1 MPNTNTITNT
11 DFQAI
16 ELAISAYADERY
28 TFERKLS
35 STDIVTDSPE
45 IDVSME
51 SFIGQMRWYKTI
63 DPVYNT
69 PSLTDA
75 TDGLF
80 TGISTE
86 LASYV
91 KSVTSLGSQQVNLQK
106 LVSQE
111 DGLTKMARDFAELRA
126 QREHDGVLSIL
137 RGVAASEAS
146 DAGALVSGIND
157 FDTMASDTVGMFVDV
172 NAEGAFGEAATG
184 ATDARKLF
192 DSTQIGAARGER
204 LFRAIGMGFK
214 DYEPEYVYM
223 VTSPETM
230 ADLRAANLIDET
242 PITDGNLT
250 FQTIFGGKFR
260 LLLTRAAQGNFS
272 NSGIVNPVSTQTTFL
287 VKPGSIAWKP
297 IPIDMPAEVDRN
309 PRAFRGGGT
318 TQIWYRFGYVGHP
331 MGYDWTGATNQ
342 FASNVDYRAATA
354 WERKFDS
361 LNLGILPIFHS

>member
-16 ELAISAYADERY
+16 ELAITAYADERY
-28 TFERKLS
+28 TTERKLS
-35 STDIVTDSPE
+35 STGIVTGAPE
-45 IDVSME
+45 IDVNME

-69 PSLTDA
+69 PSLSDA
-75 TDGLF
+75 TDGAF
-80 TGISTE
+80 TGISTD

-91 KSVTSLGSQQVNLQK
+91 KSVTAIGSQQVNLQK

-111 DGLTKMARDFAELRA
+111 DGLTKMARDFAELRG

-137 RGVAASEAS
+137 RGVAASEAN
-146 DAGALVSGIND
+146 DAGDFTKGID
-157 FDTMASDTVGMFVDV
+157 TFDTMPSDTVGMFVDL
-172 NAEGAFGEAATG
+172 NAEGAFG
-184 ATDARKLF
+184 DAVVSANDSRKLF
-192 DSTQIGAARGER
+192 DPSQVGAARGER

-214 DYEPEYVYM
+214 DYEPDFVYM
-223 VTSPETM
+223 ITSPEMM

-242 PITDGNLT
+242 AVTDGNLS

-260 LLLTRAAQGNFS
+260 LLLTRAAQGNFAA
-272 NSGIVNPVSTQTTFL
+272 SGIVNPRSTQTTFL
-287 VKPGSIAWKP
+287 VKPGSVAWTP
-297 IPIDMPAEVDRN
+297 IPIETPTEVDRN

-318 TQIWYRFGYVGHP
+318 TQVWYRFGYVGHP
-331 MGYDWTGATNQ
+331 MGYDWKGATNR
-342 FASNVDYRAATA
+342 FAENADYRAATA
-354 WERKFDS
+354 WERKYDA

>member
-16 ELAISAYADERY
+16 ELAITAYADERY
-28 TFERKLS
+28 TFEQKLS
-35 STDIVTDSPE
+35 STGIVTGSPE
-45 IDVSME
+45 IDVTME

-63 DPVYNT
+63 DPVFNT
-69 PSLTDA
+69 PSLSDA
-75 TDGLF
+75 ADGLY

-91 KSVTSLGSQQVNLQK
+91 KSVTALGSQQVNLQK

-111 DGLTKMARDFAELRA
+111 DGLTKMARDFAELRG

-137 RGVAASEAS
+137 RGVAGSES
-146 DAGALVSGIND
+146 NDAGDFTKGI
-157 FDTMASDTVGMFVDV
+157 DTFETMPSSTVGMFVDV
-172 NAEGAFGEAATG
+172 NAAGAFGSAATG
-184 ATDARKLF
+184 SSDSRKLF
-192 DSTQIGAARGER
+192 DPSQVGAARGER

-214 DYEPEYVYM
+214 DYEPDFVYM
-223 VTSPETM
+223 VTSPEMM

-260 LLLTRAAQGNFS
+260 LILTRAAQGNFAGS
-272 NSGIVNPVSTQTTFL
+272 AIVNPQSTQTTFL
-287 VKPGSIAWKP
+287 VKPGSIAWVP
-297 IPIDMPAEVDRN
+297 IPIETPTEVDRN
-309 PRAFRGGGT
+309 PRAYRGGGT

-331 MGYDWTGATNQ
+331 MGYDWKGNTDR
-342 FASNVDYRAATA
+342 FADNASYRVAAN
-354 WERKFDS
+354 WDRKYEA